1 MDTSKPKNWNPS
13 PQPWVRN
20 CLKRSFWN
28 FGPKPMSTMTESW
41 ITMNSSKW
49 WRSIDWTTQLHY
61 LSWSEFKTCLW
72 YQRIGSSIVTLCI
85 QHRKSTKIKYYRD
98 SNKVAYLSY
107 HHLLYSYFSR
117 HNFWITCRSFWWFEW
132 PFLCSPCSLFSFFSP
147 NL

>member
-107 HHLLYSYFSR
+107 HHPFILFLFFKALLLDNLPEFLVIWMTLFVLPVLFLFIFSS
-117 HNFWITCRSFWWFEW
+117 N
-132 PFLCSPCSLFSFFSP
+132 
-147 NL
+147 